1 MGDTQPAGGP
11 VSVIP
16 RAPIWLS
23 TGLSW
28 TTLADIDGIGRKYSI
43 GHCLESRY
51 IPYLAPL
58 KPRQHG
64 ALQIL
69 YCIVLY
75 IAPTI

>member
-1 MGDTQPAGGP
+1 MGDMQPAWGP

-51 IPYLAPL
+51 IPF
-58 KPRQHG
+58 
-64 ALQIL
+64 
-69 YCIVLY
+69 
-75 IAPTI
+75 T